1 MPVEGKGRTGERECI
16 FMSVGYPIV
25 TFAMNPHQRCPFTPE
40 ANLLGVTASWI
51 VCKRGFLDNLCRRSL
66 VQREGWSVARFP
78 LRCED
83 DLVMPGIRTIQVTAE
98 QASSSILIDHFSPTM
113 TVKSNVLTNVRF
125 WPACRGRN
133 DGLAAT

>member
-16 FMSVGYPIV
+16 SMSVGYPIV
-25 TFAMNPHQRCPFTPE
+25 TFAMNPHQRRPFTPA
-40 ANLLGVTASWI
+40 ANLLRVTASWI
-51 VCKRGFLDNLCRRSL
+51 VSSITSVVVPL

-98 QASSSILIDHFSPTM
+98 QASPSILIDHFSPTM

>member
-25 TFAMNPHQRCPFTPE
+25 TFAMNPHQRRPFTPA
-40 ANLLGVTASWI
+40 ANLLRVTASWI
-51 VCKRGFLDNLCRRSL
+51 VSSITSVVVPL
-66 VQREGWSVARFP
+66 VQREGWSVSRFP

-83 DLVMPGIRTIQVTAE
+83 DLVMPGIRTVQVTAE
-98 QASSSILIDHFSPTM
+98 QASSSFLIDHFSPTM

-125 WPACRGRN
+125 SLACRGRN
-133 DGLAAT
+133 DGIAAT

>member
-25 TFAMNPHQRCPFTPE
+25 TFAMNPHQRRPFTPA
-40 ANLLGVTASWI
+40 ANLLRVTASWI
-51 VCKRGFLDNLCRRSL
+51 VSSITSVVVPL

-83 DLVMPGIRTIQVTAE
+83 DLVMPGIRTIQMTAE
-98 QASSSILIDHFSPTM
+98 QASPSILIDHFSPTM

>member
-25 TFAMNPHQRCPFTPE
+25 TFAMNPHQRRPFTPA
-40 ANLLGVTASWI
+40 ANLLRVTASWI
-51 VCKRGFLDNLCRRSL
+51 VSSITSVVVPL

-83 DLVMPGIRTIQVTAE
+83 DLVMPGIRTVQVTAE